1 MPKNCAKLNKAFT
14 LNSFPNCWD
23 FVTKNAVK
31 LRQKIHKNQVTLVAF
46 GILFFRIQLFSIRNP
61 PLFPVNGHTW
71 PDRVA
76 EELHTYFCLQPII
89 KVGIQKQSG
98 CVCKHFRDYVQD
110 LKQCDQIGRKFA
122 VLGLF
127 FIPLGAI
134 CFWNILPK
142 LFWSNFSL
150 QILPKIHLNRL

>member
-110 LKQCDQIGRKFA
+110 LKQCDQIGWKFA

-127 FIPLGAI
+127 FYSFGRNLFPKHFAKIILAQFFPP
-134 CFWNILPK
+134 NIAQNSPK
-142 LFWSNFSL
+142 
-150 QILPKIHLNRL
+150 